1 MSFFLDEDK
10 AVDISSDE
18 YATGNKTSYGENLAA
33 SWDLVKKTSLS
44 ISEDYNLRNT
54 YQETIDEAAKLGHTD
69 LFNPYVQ
76 QPYFGYGDDTEFETT
91 EEKVLN
97 FHQRLDKKMQ
107 EDPQLNEVLASK
119 NLHTQDAI
127 QTKIGIDARASQE
140 RFADINARAGTSGK
154 IGGFVGNMGIAL
166 DPIFLATVPVGFAY
180 QLPKTFLAAAWRVA
194 WVEGLLA
201 GIAETT
207 IQYGAGVD
215 DYRRDNLKL
224 GEQDLK
230 VAGITL
236 SPAQQKILFT
246 SAGTAVFGPA
256 LLGVFK
262 GIGKSF
268 DLTGKGFAKLKNKL
282 DELPIHRLKRI
293 YKEFTTRNPQYKR
306 EDLDSF
312 VNSNVIDDDV
322 PQFVDEPTTN
332 TIHNERINEAY
343 SYVFDDEPPKTLN
356 EPANVKINYN
366 ELNNYNST
374 VKTLDPDEI
383 EFRPQEFQ
391 YKQDGDERGV
401 SKKLAGVETWDA
413 PSAGTIITY
422 KYRDGKIA
430 IVDGHQRLGL
440 AKRLKAAGQKDIKLI
455 AHQFNEADGVLPEE
469 MLLVGL
475 LANLRNNTGSAF
487 DAAKAMRVANLDW
500 DKIKLSLP
508 VRQKL
513 IENAQGLKNLS
524 DDAWGFF
531 KSKNID
537 EDLAARVGSKIE
549 NKEAHLSIL
558 ATLSKQKFRTLQ
570 EIDTVL
576 EQIKNTPVYKAQQET
591 LFGKEFFAKTLILE
605 KSKLIN
611 NLVKNTKQL
620 QQVFRTVLENEKD
633 LTLAGNVLDRQAN
646 QQQGLINEKIFDRLI
661 KVATTPGKL
670 SDELNQAAVLLQQ
683 GKQKEANELAKSAV
697 QRAIERGDFERLT
710 IGGLQRA
717 DDIAPERPAI
727 RKETPRAETAE
738 EDLKN
743 LIPTKKVIDDQ
754 VDELNT
760 NLFGEDLP
768 ETAPRTVQTPEE
780 TGLVNEI
787 KLTVATEE
795 AATKYLNHPLLKAKI
810 ENGKKFL
817 LDTSKR
823 PGFTKDKTAQFWQ
836 TRDFGSFG
844 TGLNAFINKFYGGG
858 ARVKNKQIVI
868 IMGPSASGKSSF
880 IREFNK
886 DFGGYVADSDDIK
899 KVLPEFEKGINS
911 DGVHAESSAIN
922 HFILEKAG
930 VNGDNIIYPTT
941 GRDAKKLNIVIS
953 EFEKAGYDVKVQNI
967 KIDRNEAILR
977 NIVRTFETNR
987 IVDSQKLLSKKVV
1000 NDIQNNYNKL
1010 NEKYKIG
1017 EIDNSTRTAS
1027 GKAPESFQRSRPSGY
1042 RDIAD
1047 DEFTATD
1054 LDTKIPD
1061 ETIIDPATGEK
1072 INTSITMRDAIER
1085 EKLDDQFINRM
1096 KDCT

>member
-10 AVDISSDE
+10 AVDISSDQ
-18 YATGNKTSYGENLAA
+18 YATGNVTNYSENLSA
-33 SWDLVKKTSLS
+33 SWDFLKKSAFST
-44 ISEDYNLRNT
+44 SEDYNLKNT
-54 YQETIDEAAKLGHTD
+54 YQETVDEAAKLGHTD
-69 LFNPYVQ
+69 LNNPYVAIPQ
-76 QPYFGYGDDTEFETT
+76 YGEPDDIDLPST
-91 EEKVLN
+91 EERLET
-97 FHQRLDKKMQ
+97 FHQRLESKMQ
-107 EDPQLNEVLASK
+107 EDSNLNQVLASK
-119 NLHTQDAI
+119 NLHTRDAI
-127 QTKIGIDARASQE
+127 ERKIGIDVRAAQE
-140 RFADINARAGTSGK
+140 RFADINARANFSGK
-154 IGGFVGNMGIAL
+154 VGGIVGNMGLAL
-166 DPIFLATVPVGFAY
+166 DPIFLATVPIGFAY
-180 QLPKTFLAAAWRVA
+180 QLPKTFLAAAWRIA

-215 DYRRDNLKL
+215 DYRRESLKL
-224 GEQDLK
+224 EEQDLK
-230 VAGITL
+230 IAGVTL

-246 SAGTAVFGPA
+246 SAGTAVFGPV
-256 LLGVFK
+256 LLGIFK
-262 GIGKSF
+262 GLGKSF

-293 YKEFTTRNPQYKR
+293 YKEFTARNPQYKR
-306 EDLDSF
+306 EDLESF
-312 VNSNVIDDDV
+312 TNNNIIDDDV
-322 PQFVDEPTTN
+322 PQYVDEPSTN
-332 TIHNERINEAY
+332 TIHNKRMTETY
-343 SYVFDDEPPKTLN
+343 SYIFDDEPPKTLN

-391 YKQDGDERGV
+391 YKQDGDKRGV
-401 SKKLAGVETWDA
+401 SKKLTGVQTWDA

-430 IVDGHQRLGL
+430 VVDGHQRLGL
-440 AKRLKAAGQKDIKLI
+440 AKRLKAEGQKDIKLI

-469 MLLVGL
+469 MLLIGL

-513 IENAQGLKNLS
+513 IQNAQGLKNLS

-531 KSKNID
+531 KNKNVD
-537 EDLAARVGSKIE
+537 EDLAARVGSQIE

-558 ATLSKQKFRTLQ
+558 ATLSKQKFRTIQ

-576 EQIKNTPVYKAQQET
+576 EQVKRTPVYQAKQET
-591 LFGKEFFAKTLILE
+591 LFGQEFFAKTLILE
-605 KSKLIN
+605 KSKLLN

-620 QQVFRTVLENEKD
+620 QQVFKTVLENEKD
-633 LTLAGNVLDRQAN
+633 LTLAGNVLNRQAN
-646 QQQGLINEKIFDRLI
+646 EQQGLINEKIFDRLI
-661 KVATTPGKL
+661 KVATTEGKL
-670 SDELNQAAVLLQQ
+670 SDELNQAAILLQQ
-683 GKQKEANELAKSAV
+683 GKSKEANELARAAV

-717 DDIAPERPAI
+717 DDITPERPAV
-727 RKETPRAETAE
+727 REETPRVETVE

-743 LIPTKKVIDDQ
+743 LEPTKKVIDDQ
-754 VDELNT
+754 VEELEG
-760 NLFGEDLP
+760 NLFGETLP

-780 TGLVNEI
+780 IGLVNEI
-787 KLTVATEE
+787 KIVEATEANAE
-795 AATKYLNHPLLKAKI
+795 KFLKHPLLKAKL
-810 ENGKKFL
+810 ENGRKFL

-823 PGFTKDKTAQFWQ
+823 PGFTKDEAADFWK

-844 TGLNAFINKFYGGG
+844 TGLNAFINKFFGGG
-858 ARVKNKQIVI
+858 ARIKNKQIVI
-868 IMGPSASGKSSF
+868 VMGPSASGKSSF

-886 DFGGYVADSDDIK
+886 DFGAYVADSDDIK
-899 KVLPEFEKGINS
+899 KVLPEFQKGINS
-911 DGVHAESSAIN
+911 DGVHLESSIIN
-922 HFILEKAG
+922 AFILKRAAA
-930 VNGDNIIYPTT
+930 NGDNIIYPTT
-941 GRDAKKLNIVIS
+941 GRDAEKLNIVIS
-953 EFEKAGYDVKVQNI
+953 QFEKAGYNVKVQNI
-967 KIDRNEAILR
+967 KIDRNEAVLR

-987 IVDSQKLLSKKVV
+987 IVDSEKLLSKEVV

-1027 GKAPESFQRSRPSGY
+1027 GKAPQSFERGRPSGL

-1061 ETIIDPATGEK
+1061 ETIIDPTTGEK
-1072 INTSITMRDAIER
+1072 INTSVTMRDVIER